1 MFNPIIDTH
10 IHVWDLDQARYAWL
24 DNEGPLLKRSFNIHE
39 IESDRK
45 ELNITKGIL
54 VQAADNLEDTDW
66 MLEVA
71 CQTDWIAGV
80 VGWLPLQDPL
90 KTEKLLAEKYLANK
104 YFKGVRHLIHNE
116 TNVQWLLQET
126 VLQSLEILAKHG
138 IAYEIVAVQPA
149 HIETAIAV
157 AKKIPSLRMVFDHL
171 SQPPI
176 DQKERFG
183 RWGELMKEASGHS
196 NFYAKISGLAG
207 DNAAKR
213 RADDIAP
220 YVSFVVEEF
229 GEDRVFCGSD
239 WPVSLKAES
248 YKETWQCYRQLI
260 ENLFSDTISKKIFYD
275 NAQQFYAL
283 RQAQGDA
290 PLMVSG

>member
-10 IHVWDLDQARYAWL
+10 IHVWDLDHARYAWL
-24 DNEGPLLKRSFNIHE
+24 DNEGPMLQRSFNIHE

-54 VQAADNLEDTDW
+54 VQAADNLEDTGW

-90 KTEKLLAEKYLANK
+90 KTEKLLAEKYLSNK

-116 TNVQWLLQET
+116 PNTQWLLQES
-126 VLQSLEILAKHG
+126 VLQSLEILAKHD
-138 IAYEIVAVQPA
+138 IAYEIVAVQHE

-176 DQKERFG
+176 DQNEKFG
-183 RWGELMKEASGHS
+183 KWGVLMKEAAAHS
-196 NFYAKISGLAG
+196 NFYAKISGLGLAQ
-207 DNAAKR
+207 DNKTRRKAA
-213 RADDIAP
+213 DIGS
-220 YVSFVVEEF
+220 YVSFVVEQF

-248 YKETWQCYRQLI
+248 YKESWQCYRQLI
-260 ENLFSDTISKKIFYD
+260 ETLFSEAVSKKIFCD
-275 NAQQFYAL
+275 NASQFYKL
-283 RQAQGDA
+283 
-290 PLMVSG
+290 SGL

>member
-10 IHVWDLDQARYAWL
+10 IHVWNLDHASYAWL
-24 DNEGPLLKRSFNIHE
+24 DNEGPLLKRSYNIHE

-45 ELNITKGIL
+45 GLNIAKGVL
-54 VQAADNLEDTDW
+54 VQAANNLEDTDW

-80 VGWLPLQDPL
+80 VGWLPLLDPL
-90 KTEKLLAEKYLANK
+90 KTENLLAQKYLTNK

-116 TNVQWLLQET
+116 TNVQWLLQDS
-126 VLQSLEILAKHG
+126 VLQSLEILARHN
-138 IAYEIVAVQPA
+138 IVYEIVAVQEG

-176 DQKERFG
+176 DQKEKFG
-183 RWGELMKEASGHS
+183 KWGALMKEGATHS
-196 NFYAKISGLAG
+196 NFYAKISGLGLAG
-207 DNAAKR
+207 DNTTR
-213 RADDIAP
+213 RRSEDIAP
-220 YVSFVVEEF
+220 YISFVVEHF

-248 YKETWQCYRQLI
+248 YKETWQCYREII
-260 ENLFSDTISKKIFYD
+260 ENLFSESVSKKIFYE
-275 NAQQFYAL
+275 NAQRFYTL
-283 RQAQGDA
+283 R
-290 PLMVSG
+290 

>member
-10 IHVWDLDQARYAWL
+10 IHVWDLDHARYAWL
-24 DNEGPLLKRSFNIHE
+24 DNENPVLKRTYNIHE

-45 ELNITKGIL
+45 ELNIVKGVL
-54 VQAADNLEDTDW
+54 VQAANNLEDTDW

-71 CQTDWIAGV
+71 CHTDWIAGV

-90 KTEKLLAEKYLANK
+90 KTEQLLAEKYLTNK

-126 VLQSLEILAKHG
+126 VLQSLEILAGHN
-138 IAYEIVAVQPA
+138 IAYEIVAVQLE
-149 HIETAIAV
+149 HIEAAIAV

-176 DQKERFG
+176 NQNQKFEK
-183 RWGELMKEASGHS
+183 WAELMKEAAKHP
-196 NFYAKISGLAG
+196 NFYAKISGLGLAEDNQTMRKG
-207 DNAAKR
+207 DE
-213 RADDIAP
+213 IAP
-220 YVSFVVEEF
+220 CISFAVEQF
-229 GEDRVFCGSD
+229 GENRVFCGSD

-248 YKETWQCYRQLI
+248 YKETWQCYREVI
-260 ENLFSDTISKKIFYD
+260 EKLFGQAVSKKIFCE
-275 NAQQFYAL
+275 NAQQFYKL
-283 RQAQGDA
+283 
-290 PLMVSG
+290 P